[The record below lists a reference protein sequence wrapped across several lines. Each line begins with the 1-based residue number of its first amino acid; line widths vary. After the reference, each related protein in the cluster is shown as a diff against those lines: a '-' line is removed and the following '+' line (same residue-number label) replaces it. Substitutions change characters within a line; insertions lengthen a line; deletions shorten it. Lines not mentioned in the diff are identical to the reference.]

1 MKSNYQYYVEV
12 IPHAIRRIRE
22 RFINNFQEAYYAV
35 MKAQDLVDTAVFS
48 LHEIGLFFKTGKIR
62 NGIFYPNIDEDGNTH
77 GVVLLKRSMFYAR
90 MTPLGNFI
98 FKTFIN
104 PQAEKGTMKQEFI
117 HMIFSI
123 YMSYNLPKEQDT
135 EENRLKYMT
144 AAYVMAPRMRRY
156 LDHYSEVFVPLF
168 P

>member
-22 RFINNFQEAYYAV
+22 RFVNNFQEAYYAD

-104 PQAEKGTMKQEFI
+104 PQAE
-117 HMIFSI
+117 
-123 YMSYNLPKEQDT
+123 
-135 EENRLKYMT
+135 
-144 AAYVMAPRMRRY
+144 
-156 LDHYSEVFVPLF
+156 
-168 P
+168 